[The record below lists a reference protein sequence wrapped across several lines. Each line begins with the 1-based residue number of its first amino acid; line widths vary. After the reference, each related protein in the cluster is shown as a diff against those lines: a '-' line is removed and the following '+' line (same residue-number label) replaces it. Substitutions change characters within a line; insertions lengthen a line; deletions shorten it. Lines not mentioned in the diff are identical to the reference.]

1 MIVTAIAVSGWR
13 CFLEETNVGPFTEG
27 LNVIHAPNGT
37 GKSTLF
43 EAMQR
48 GLLDAHGVTGHSV
61 EAIRPWGRSLAPRV
75 TIEFEHTGQ
84 AYRVTKQYLDGPTSG
99 LERQE
104 DGRFRPVAEGRA
116 ADDEVRAIL
125 HGEAPG
131 RGATKQQ
138 HWGIAQILWAPQG
151 DLALASLSGDLI
163 ANIHSLLGVQLSSA
177 EGGRLEKKVDDLY
190 YTYFT
195 AGGSLKTGRYA
206 PLTQLEQR
214 LQAAELRCC
223 DAEERQIDFEEAS
236 RRVEDLR
243 LEQRQAR
250 VETEELRRSLKK
262 ARERAQTYN
271 HLKSEYEAHE
281 KTAEAAQAKHE
292 ALKAR
297 IDGILGIRKQVDQ
310 AQEEN
315 KDLTEALRLYEREY
329 AGRQKAFAAAQAELE
344 DARSSRP
351 QVDEA
356 AELADTARRYLET
369 SIRAKAVGDTLERI
383 EKVEAELV
391 QRREERAA
399 VAAPDTRQLRA
410 IRKCIRDRDDARR
423 SLEAS
428 LITLEIVPEK
438 DGRLRLLA
446 GESIGEQEVHAGE
459 PTQVKGSPEV
469 VADIE
474 GLGRVRAWGPEGSVE
489 DHRKALQKAAGKLA
503 ERTEPFGTQDLDV
516 LEKRQEDAQALDE
529 KITQSE
535 AILETL
541 LGEAT
546 KEELLQQRAA
556 IRAATTAFLE
566 AHPQWEDRSPDADD
580 LHTQAEDIRAR
591 FVLRI
596 EPAEADWQKAQ
607 TALSQ
612 SEGQKEK
619 AELRIHGG
627 LTHVEELSARLQELT
642 SDGKSDEVRRQE
654 LGALALEWDAAREKT
669 RAVQELLDEYDA
681 DPTEEVGRLDQS
693 LQATEERATQS
704 LEREKLEEGKLQN
717 LAAAGPY
724 SDLAAAEEELAA
736 LREQLQAE
744 QQHIAA
750 IELLRDTLAT
760 CRAEAV
766 AAVVGPV
773 ELSATRLFHRI
784 AGRRLGGVALGE
796 AFSPD
801 AVTPAGASSLVDVEN
816 LSGGE
821 KEQLYI
827 ATRLAL
833 ADLLAKEERQLV
845 VLDDVLTFTDT
856 GRLARVMGLLE
867 EAAERLQVLIL
878 TCHPERY
885 ATLRDAR
892 LIDLEALSSHE

>member
-1 MIVTAIAVSGWR
+1 MSGWR
-13 CFLEETNVGPFTEG
+13 CFLEEITVGPFTEG

-48 GLLDAHGVTGHSV
+48 GLLDAHGVTGYNV

-75 TIEFEHTGQ
+75 TIEFEHAGQ
-84 AYRVTKQYLDGPTSG
+84 TYRVTKQYLDGATSG

-104 DGRFRPVAEGRA
+104 DGRFRPVSEGRA

-138 HWGIAQILWAPQG
+138 HWGTAQILWAPQG
-151 DLALASLSGDLI
+151 DLALAELSGNLVAD
-163 ANIHSLLGVQLSSA
+163 IHALLGVQLSSA
-177 EGGRLEKKVDDLY
+177 GGGRLEKKVDDLY
-190 YTYFT
+190 HVYFT
-195 AGGSLKTGRYA
+195 PGGSLKTGRNA
-206 PLTQLEQR
+206 PLAQLEQR
-214 LQAAELRCC
+214 LQAAEQGYRE
-223 DAEERQIDFEEAS
+223 AEERHLDFEEAS
-236 RRVEDLR
+236 RRVEELR

-250 VETEELRRSLKK
+250 VDAEELRKAHKK
-262 ARERAQTYN
+262 ARERAQTYGQ
-271 HLKSEYEAHE
+271 LKSQYEVHQKAV
-281 KTAEAAQAKHE
+281 EAAQAKHE
-292 ALKAR
+292 NLKKR
-297 IDGILGIRKQVDQ
+297 IDDIDDIRKQIGQ

-315 KDLTEALRLYEREY
+315 RDLTDTLTLYEREH
-329 AGRQKAFAAAQAELE
+329 AGRQKVLTVAQAELE
-344 DARSSRP
+344 DVRSNRQ

-356 AELADTARRYLET
+356 TELADAARRYLET
-369 SIRAKAVGDTLERI
+369 TARATAIGDTLARI
-383 EKVEAELV
+383 EKVETELAE
-391 QRREERAA
+391 RSEERAA

-410 IRKCIRDRDDARR
+410 IRKCIRGRDDAQR
-423 SLEAS
+423 SLDAS
-428 LITLEIVPEK
+428 LTTLEIVSEK

-446 GESIGEQEVHAGE
+446 GEDIGEQELHAGE
-459 PTQVKGSPEV
+459 PTRVKGSPEV

-489 DHRKALQKAAGKLA
+489 DHRKALDKATDKLA
-503 ERTEPFGTQDLDV
+503 KLTEPFGTDDLEV

-541 LGEAT
+541 LGDDT
-546 KEELLQQRAA
+546 KEQLLQQRAT
-556 IRAATTAFLE
+556 ITAATVAFLE
-566 AHPQWEDRSPDADD
+566 AHTEWEDRPPDADD
-580 LHTQAEDIRAR
+580 LRVRAEDVRAR
-591 FVLRI
+591 FVSRI

-612 SEGQKEK
+612 SGSQKEK
-619 AELRIHGG
+619 AELRIQDG
-627 LTHVEELSARLQELT
+627 LAHVKDLSARLRNLNT
-642 SDGKSDEVRRQE
+642 DGKSDDDRRQE
-654 LGALALEWDAAREKT
+654 LGALALEWDAARAKT
-669 RAVQELLDEYDA
+669 SAVQQLLDEYDA
-681 DPTEEVGRLDQS
+681 DPTEEAGRLEQS

-717 LAAAGPY
+717 LAASGPY
-724 SDLAAAEEELAA
+724 SALAAAEEEVAA
-736 LREQLQAE
+736 LREELQAE
-744 QQHIAA
+744 QQRIAA
-750 IELLRDTLAT
+750 IELLHDTLTT
-760 CRAEAV
+760 CRTEAV

-784 AGRRLGGVALGE
+784 AGRRLGGVVLGE

-801 AVTPAGASSLVDVEN
+801 AVNPAGANSPVDVEN

-885 ATLRDAR
+885 ATLRDAT
-892 LIDLEALSSHE
+892 LIDLEALSSHR